1 MAKVTKNYPRP
12 QVLKLLSS
20 YEMLPCW
27 LRPLEDTLDIVD
39 RFIEP
44 AGVVQGEVRLEF
56 SSE

>member
-1 MAKVTKNYPRP
+1 
-12 QVLKLLSS
+12 
-20 YEMLPCW
+20 MLTCW